1 MKISVFGLGYVGCVS
16 VGCLAKEGHQVTGVD
31 ISKVKVDLI
40 NSGQPTI
47 IENDIAELIE
57 AGKKNN
63 LISATGDFEKAV
75 YDTDVSIIC
84 VGTPNDEFG
93 RLSMKYI
100 YKVAEQIGEA
110 VKKKNSFHTVTIRS
124 TVMPGTNKKVS
135 EIIAEHSGKKAGQD
149 FCVVSNP
156 EFLREGSAVYDYFNP
171 PMVVVGSDSEKGI
184 EVLREVNKSIK
195 APFEVVEIEIAEMF
209 KFVNNTFHALKVA
222 FANEVGSIGKG
233 LGVNS
238 VKLMELFCKD
248 TKLNISPAYLR
259 PGFAYGGSCLPKD
272 LKALKT
278 IARDKFIDV
287 PVIENI
293 DRSNGHHIDRL
304 FNAVAKSGY
313 TKIGVLG
320 ISFKEG
326 TDDLRESPVITLIE
340 KLVGKGFQIAIY
352 DKNVNLANLMGANKE
367 FIMQHLPHIGK
378 LLYTSV
384 DDLIADSELIIING
398 KDAEFFEKI
407 EKVPQKPVID
417 LLYLKNLQNR
427 EQYTGMCW

>member
-16 VGCLAKEGHQVTGVD
+16 VGCLAKEGHEVTGVD
-31 ISKVKVDLI
+31 ISSVKVELI
-40 NSGQPTI
+40 NSGKPTI
-47 IENDIAELIE
+47 IENDIDELIKD
-57 AGKKNN
+57 GVNKK
-63 LISATGDFEKAV
+63 LISATDNFEQAV
-75 YDTDVSIIC
+75 SITDVSIIC

-100 YKVAEQIGEA
+100 HKVAEQIGLGIKA
-110 VKKKNSFHTVTIRS
+110 KGSFHTVTIRS
-124 TVMPGTNKKVS
+124 TVMPGTNKQVS
-135 EIIAEHSGKKAGQD
+135 EIIAKFSGKTPGID
-149 FCVVSNP
+149 YCVVSNP

-171 PMVVVGSDSEKGI
+171 PMVVVGSDSEQGI
-184 EVLREVNKSIK
+184 ETLRKINSTIK

-222 FANEVGSIGKG
+222 FANEVGSIAKG

-238 VKLMELFCKD
+238 VRLMELFCKD

-293 DRSNGHHIDRL
+293 DKSNNHHIDRL
-304 FNAVAKSGY
+304 YNAVSKSGFN
-313 TKIGVLG
+313 KIGVVG

-326 TDDLRESPVITLIE
+326 TDDLRESPVISLIE
-340 KLVGKGFQIAIY
+340 KLVGKGYQIAIY
-352 DKNVNLANLMGANKE
+352 DRNVNLANLMGANKE

-384 DDLIADSELIIING
+384 DALIEESELIIING

-407 EKVPQKPVID
+407 ETSPEKPIID
-417 LLYLKNLQNR
+417 LLYLKNLQHR
-427 EQYTGMCW
+427 ENYSGMCW